1 MKKRTFAIGGGVV
14 AVIVAAV
21 LIAPLVV
28 GCRPGGGAAQSSST
42 TASATT
48 ATVSRGSIEQTVSAT
63 GNIAPQSEVTL
74 SFESSGR
81 VAQVLVQEGQQVKA
95 GDTLAELDTTSLQF
109 QVAQA
114 QASLATAQA
123 RLRQA
128 QAPASAEDLASAQT
142 SLASAQA
149 GYDKVKAGA
158 TKEDLASAQASL
170 DSAKASYAQVTAGP
184 TAADL
189 ASVRAT
195 LDSAQA
201 ALQQA
206 QAAYDLVKDQ
216 ANIGLLPQSLNLQK
230 ATIEYQRAK
239 AAYDA
244 AKNHP
249 TPSELAA
256 ARAQVRQAEASLA
269 RLKASPT
276 ASELAA
282 AAAQVAQAQAQLAR
296 LQAQP
301 NADDL
306 AVAQASVDQ
315 AQVSSQEAQSRLDD
329 AVLKA
334 PFDGTVV
341 AVNVQQSEWASP
353 GSPAFILDNTTA
365 LFVDIQVDEV
375 DVAQLTEGQ
384 TVHLRFSAIKGQ
396 TLDGTLA
403 HIAPAAITVS
413 GAQAYKARI
422 SFSPGALPVRLGMT
436 SEVSIVA
443 ARAENALLVPNR
455 AITADREAGR
465 YYVTLLRAG
474 GATDKVEVQ
483 IGLRD
488 STHTQIIEGVN
499 EGDQVVLPQVEVSTT
514 QNQGFGGFGGGQG
527 GGVQP

>member
-1 MKKRTFAIGGGVV
+1 MKNVLRIGGILLLAACVIGAVV
-14 AVIVAAV
+14 FFVARPKPPAATNDVAATST
-21 LIAPLVV
+21 
-28 GCRPGGGAAQSSST
+28 AAVT
-42 TASATT
+42 
-48 ATVSRGSIEQTVSAT
+48 RGSIEQTVSAT

-81 VAQVLVQEGQQVKA
+81 IAQVLVQEGQWVKA

-114 QASLATAQA
+114 QASLVTAQA

-128 QAPASAEDLASAQT
+128 QAPASAEDLASAQA

-149 GYDKVKAGA
+149 SYDKIKAGA

-170 DSAKASYAQVTAGP
+170 DSAKASYDEVKAGP
-184 TAADL
+184 TAANL
-189 ASVRAT
+189 ASVQAS
-195 LDSAQA
+195 LDSAKA
-201 ALQQA
+201 SLQQA
-206 QAAYDLVKDQ
+206 QAAYDRVKDK
-216 ANIGLLPQSLNLQK
+216 ADIALRSESLNLQT

-239 AAYDA
+239 ATYDA

-269 RLKASPT
+269 QLKASPT

-282 AAAQVAQAQAQLAR
+282 AAAQVAQAQAQLAQ

-301 NADDL
+301 NADDV

-315 AQVSSQEAQSRLDD
+315 AQVSLQEAQSQLDN

-334 PFDGTVV
+334 PFDGSVV
-341 AVNVQQSEWASP
+341 AVNVEQGEWGSP
-353 GSPAFILDNTTA
+353 GSPALIVDNTTA
-365 LFVDIQVDEV
+365 LFVEIQVDEV

-384 TVHLRFSAIKGQ
+384 TVHLRFSALGGQ
-396 TLDGTLA
+396 TVDGTLA
-403 HIAPAAITVS
+403 HIAPSATTVG
-413 GAQAYKARI
+413 GAQAYNARI
-422 SFSPGALPVRLGMT
+422 AFAAGVLPVRLGMT

-443 ARAENALLVPNR
+443 ARADDALLAPNR

-465 YYVTLLRAG
+465 YYVTIQHADG
-474 GATDKVEVQ
+474 VTEKVEVH

-488 STHTQIIEGVN
+488 GAQTQILEGVN
-499 EGDQVVLPQVEVSTT
+499 VGDRLVLPQVQTSTE
-514 QNQGFGGFGGGQG
+514 QNQGFGLFGGGQG
-527 GGVQP
+527 RGMQP